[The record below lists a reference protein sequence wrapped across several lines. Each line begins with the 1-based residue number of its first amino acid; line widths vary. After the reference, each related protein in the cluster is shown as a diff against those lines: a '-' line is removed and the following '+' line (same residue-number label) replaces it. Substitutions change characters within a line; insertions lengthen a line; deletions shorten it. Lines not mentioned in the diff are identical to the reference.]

1 MARWLPDYGGIN
13 LILSVLEDSL
23 LRGLLLVSSLLQL
36 YLNRERGFSVM
47 VLFLKQL
54 LSYLIDLYLV
64 KSIGE
69 VFVVGKLVT
78 VIYVFALW
86 YLGQHPGLPASQRLQ
101 RKKLI
106 ELNSLSGDLLLP
118 AVFSA
123 SLRPRCWSDL

>member
-1 MARWLPDYGGIN
+1 MLVLDWQMARWVPDYGGIN

-36 YLNRERGFSVM
+36 YLDRERGFRVR
-47 VLFLKQL
+47 VLCLKQL
-54 LSYLIDLYLV
+54 SSYLIDLYLV

-86 YLGQHPGLPASQRLQ
+86 YLGQHSGLTT
-101 RKKLI
+101 
-106 ELNSLSGDLLLP
+106 G
-118 AVFSA
+118 
-123 SLRPRCWSDL
+123 